1 MRGTRKGSCII
12 REKSSKAN
20 DKLLPSFFS
29 YYSIVKSKQERIAVC
44 GLTFPFATAT

>member
-1 MRGTRKGSCII
+1 MRRTWKGSCII

-20 DKLLPSFFS
+20 DKMLPSFF
-29 YYSIVKSKQERIAVC
+29 YYTVKSKQERIAVC

>member
-1 MRGTRKGSCII
+1 MRRTWKGSCII

-20 DKLLPSFFS
+20 DKMLSELF
-29 YYSIVKSKQERIAVC
+29 YYSTVKSKQERIAVC